1 MDQDKLR
8 DILYRHATAARDIG
22 QGMAN
27 DFVSQLNSFDEELSD
42 LIAAR
47 YARIERDGFDKGP
60 ATTKALEEMKRAY
73 AEVNAKAYG
82 KAAKG
87 LTSDLEAIASHEATF
102 AAKAVSSAGVKVDFG
117 ATIPGPQ
124 YLKALVTTTPL
135 PFAHDGHTL
144 LMPWLEVQEAGR
156 LRRLEGSLRMSAGL
170 GESTGQAVRRIMG
183 TKAGGYA
190 DGILQTSRKDA
201 TTIALTANNAI
212 SSAARN
218 ESYSR
223 MKSIRYVEWSAI
235 LDSRTSQTCQKL
247 SGTIFVKGS
256 NHQQPPAHPRCR
268 SLLIPRRDNEG
279 TKHKPYGEWLREQPE
294 AVQDDVLG
302 KARADVFRANP
313 DFDFAGYFKEGG
325 GYKSIGELR
334 QFDERLFGEGGVKS
348 PAKPK
353 AKPEAPK
360 APVAEIIDTKAIDA
374 RERAYVLDKG
384 KATGVEHLVA
394 YDDTTGA
401 ILERKKGKKS
411 SVSFSQELVA
421 ALANPA
427 NRIVL
432 HHNHPGSS
440 SLSYQDLKVVTGQPG
455 AKAIWAH
462 AHNGSSFYA
471 EPGKLALKKATVD
484 AISNALLK
492 ALQKLINLGAVKI
505 EDAQLLHNHLTW
517 LAVHEV
523 GQIKYIAEL
532 TGESKAAFDRNR
544 VIYGQLLESLK

>member
-60 ATTKALEEMKRAY
+60 ATTKALEDMKRAY
-73 AEVNAKAYG
+73 AEVNTKAYG

-218 ESYSR
+218 ESLFAHEVY
-223 MKSIRYVEWSAI
+223 SIRRMERDPRQPHKPD
-235 LDSRTSQTCQKL
+235 LPETERHDLC
-247 SGTIFVKGS
+247 KGFE
-256 NHQQPPAHPRCR
+256 PPATTRAPALPFVAHPP
-268 SLLIPRRDNEG
+268 PR
-279 TKHKPYGEWLREQPE
+279 Q
-294 AVQDDVLG
+294 
-302 KARADVFRANP
+302 
-313 DFDFAGYFKEGG
+313 
-325 GYKSIGELR
+325 
-334 QFDERLFGEGGVKS
+334 
-348 PAKPK
+348 
-353 AKPEAPK
+353 
-360 APVAEIIDTKAIDA
+360 
-374 RERAYVLDKG
+374 
-384 KATGVEHLVA
+384 
-394 YDDTTGA
+394 
-401 ILERKKGKKS
+401 
-411 SVSFSQELVA
+411 
-421 ALANPA
+421 
-427 NRIVL
+427 
-432 HHNHPGSS
+432 
-440 SLSYQDLKVVTGQPG
+440 
-455 AKAIWAH
+455 
-462 AHNGSSFYA
+462 
-471 EPGKLALKKATVD
+471 
-484 AISNALLK
+484 
-492 ALQKLINLGAVKI
+492 
-505 EDAQLLHNHLTW
+505 
-517 LAVHEV
+517 
-523 GQIKYIAEL
+523 
-532 TGESKAAFDRNR
+532 
-544 VIYGQLLESLK
+544 